1 MHDLRHSFASALVNR
16 GVSIYEVQYLLGHSS
31 LNTTKRFAHLSPERL
46 RQRAEVASSVYSA
59 PMAAS
64 KTMTEPAVPDFLL
77 SLLIDQKTS

>member
-1 MHDLRHSFASALVNR
+1 
-16 GVSIYEVQYLLGHSS
+16 
-31 LNTTKRFAHLSPERL
+31 LSPERL